1 VGPGL
6 IKDEKKKNT
15 FQLPIT
21 LDHEL
26 LIEFAEL
33 KLRFK
38 SLLVG
43 MEHDVFI
50 LAKIFS
56 HDLVGLF
63 NDEGLSKSPL
73 RVMYRYKGAI
83 YRFDTTIQHVV
94 NFPARTFFLK
104 YPTAVKKHCIPEKI
118 RYKTDIPAQTML
130 GHDIVDVTI
139 GDISHN
145 GCLCVIN
152 TSGQDE
158 KSLYEL
164 VRIDRRIEIM
174 VQFSASEERCHL
186 VGTIRNASQDI
197 NQIQLGVM
205 FIKAAPAVKQRVEDY
220 ISLISKAQGK
230 V

>member
-1 VGPGL
+1 MGPGP
-6 IKDEKKKNT
+6 IKDDKTNGGFK
-15 FQLPIT
+15 LPIT

-43 MEHDVFI
+43 MEQNVFI

-56 HDLVGLF
+56 NDLVGLF
-63 NDEGLSKSPL
+63 NNDGLSKTPL

-83 YRFDTTIQHVV
+83 YRFDTTIQQAV

-104 YPTAVKKHCIPEKI
+104 YPAAVEKHCTPEKV
-118 RYKTDIPAQTML
+118 RYKVNLPAQTML
-130 GHDIVDVTI
+130 GRDIVEISID
-139 GDISHN
+139 DISHN

-152 TSGQDE
+152 TSEQEE

-164 VRIDRRIEIM
+164 IRIDRRIEIM
-174 VQFSASEERCHL
+174 VQFTNAEECCHL

-197 NQIQLGVM
+197 NQIQLGVL
-205 FIKAAPAVKQRVEDY
+205 FVKLKPAVKKRVADY
-220 ISLISKAQGK
+220 IAFISKA
-230 V
+230 